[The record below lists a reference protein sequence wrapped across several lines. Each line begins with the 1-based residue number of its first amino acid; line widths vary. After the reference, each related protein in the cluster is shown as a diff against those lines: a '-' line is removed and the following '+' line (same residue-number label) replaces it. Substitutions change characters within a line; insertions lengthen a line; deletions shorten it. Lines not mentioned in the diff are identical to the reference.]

1 MRKLSLPLFCAILS
15 LFPSLRA
22 QAATGV
28 VIYPQNFVNFANVP
42 VGSSSAVPLTIT
54 VYNLGAVSA
63 TVSSIS
69 ISLPQFTLVSGTTP
83 VTIAAGQYANFLVSF
98 SPATAKTYSGTMTF
112 NFSGLPSL
120 KETLFGV
127 GSSTTAKSSL
137 SPTTL
142 DFGSQ
147 VLGTP
152 AAPQTLTIS
161 NTGTSSF
168 NVVAVAVTPPFVQT
182 GFVGRSMTV
191 KAGGSLPLKIY
202 YYPWLTGP
210 SRGSI
215 LITYNLLNQSG
226 VGLSGSATGAPTFA
240 ITSFPNLPSA
250 TQNSAYIGQLTSTAG
265 TGNVTWS
272 LASGS
277 SLPAGLSLSSTGAF
291 SGTLA
296 STVLVGSYTFTVQ
309 ATDSATP
316 PLTATSTLTLPVGP
330 PTGAN
335 CNNVT
340 YDVGGVLTPLTD
352 LGTGTYKGYGGG
364 LYANGS
370 NVDDSVHD
378 AYGVGLSSQIQ
389 PLDANGNPSPT
400 GKYVMLTIGQSN
412 TQGVSYELENITAV
426 DPSVN
431 PNLVVVNGASG
442 GASGGVLQ
450 DPNNYYWT
458 VMTNNYLPNKG
469 VTANQV
475 EVVWVNDV
483 DAQGNPPTLTH
494 LQTELEAMSRNLL
507 LKFPNVK
514 MAYFSSVNYTGY
526 SNGVISLYKEP
537 YAYEAGFGVKLAIQD
552 QLNGVGNLNFDPS
565 KGLVVA
571 PWMAWSAYYWTDGLS
586 MRSDGWSWSCQES
599 LSDGTHPSDPAGRI
613 KAAAQVLNFFKTDA
627 TATPWFLAPTA
638 QIRK

>member
-1 MRKLSLPLFCAILS
+1 MRKLSLHTFCAVLFLFLS
-15 LFPSLRA
+15 LSLCA
-22 QAATGV
+22 HAATGV
-28 VIYPQNFVNFANVP
+28 VIYPQNFVNFPSVP
-42 VGSSSAVPLTIT
+42 VGSSSPVPQTIT
-54 VYNLGAVSA
+54 VYNLSA
-63 TVSSIS
+63 ASTTVSSIS
-69 ISLPQFTLVSGTTP
+69 FAALQFTLVSGTVP
-83 VTIAAGQYANFLVSF
+83 VTILAGQHANFVVSF
-98 SPATAKTYSGTMTF
+98 SPDSANSFTVAMTF
-112 NFSGLPSL
+112 NFTGQASL
-120 KETLFGV
+120 KETLFGI
-127 GSSTTAKSSL
+127 GTSTTAKSVL
-137 SPTTL
+137 SATSM

-147 VLGTP
+147 TLGTP
-152 AAPQTLTIS
+152 ALPQTLTIS

-168 NVVAVAVTPPFVQT
+168 NVSAVAVTPPFVQT
-182 GFVGRSMTV
+182 GFSGKSTTV
-191 KAGGSLPLKIY
+191 KAGGSFSLKIY

-210 SRGSI
+210 SHGNI
-215 LITYNLLNQSG
+215 LITYNTLKQSG
-226 VGLSGSATGAPTFA
+226 VSLTGNANPAPTFA

-250 TQNSAYIGQLTSTAG
+250 TQNSAYIGQLTSMAG
-265 TGNVTWS
+265 VGNVTWS

-277 SLPAGLSLSSTGAF
+277 TLPAGLSLSSTGAF

-316 PLTATSTLTLPVGP
+316 PLTTTSTLTLAVGA

-335 CNNVT
+335 CNNVN
-340 YDVGGVLTPLTD
+340 YDVNGVLTALTD
-352 LGTGTYKGYGGG
+352 LGTGTYKGYAGG

-370 NVDDSVHD
+370 NVDDPVHD
-378 AYGVGLSSQIQ
+378 AYGVGLSAGIQ
-389 PLDANGNPSPT
+389 PLDANGNPSST
-400 GKYVMLTIGQSN
+400 GKYVLLTIGQSN
-412 TQGVSYELENITAV
+412 TQGVSYELESMTAV

-450 DPNNYYWT
+450 DPNNYYWM

-494 LQTELEAMSRNLL
+494 LQTELEAMMQNLL
-507 LKFPNVK
+507 LKFPNIK

-552 QLNGVGNLNFDPS
+552 Q
-565 KGLVVA
+565 
-571 PWMAWSAYYWTDGLS
+571 
-586 MRSDGWSWSCQES
+586 
-599 LSDGTHPSDPAGRI
+599 
-613 KAAAQVLNFFKTDA
+613 
-627 TATPWFLAPTA
+627 
-638 QIRK
+638 